1 MLWKKKKS
9 RKNTYKDNVFPRYV
23 DKMAGEFDAEK
34 FNCGIIGGR
43 NGDRNATISVAAG
56 ETTILSENMRLSIRD
71 EKTHLNNNMF
81 IISDDSY
88 ADKLI
93 AANILQ
99 CNSSF
104 IIADTGGKMLAET
117 RARLVNAGYDIQVL
131 DIRRPETSAKYNPL
145 RFVDDK
151 EDAEMLARCIAGDN
165 FGALSDMILQV
176 LSDNAEEKQTMESV
190 ARLVAGSKPGL
201 CGIDIFLRPEITNLT
216 SQNDSVNLCSP
227 SPDVDGVSDSPYT
240 SSKLQTDG
248 QPEVGRGLPSND
260 DIILDKAGERL
271 TGIFVVCPEEK
282 SDADVLANIMM
293 MQLHRVL
300 VKAAKEKYNGERLPY
315 LTRLYFN
322 HIERYGG
329 NPFFLYMDRGDCF
342 LNVRRYNIAYTFA
355 CRGLSFVKKI
365 YGEDAGCIFANADA
379 VIYCS
384 SDDEVTSG
392 YIYRKVGIRIRCV
405 RHPSGGSIDPVPQR
419 RVITYKELLA
429 LPEDECY
436 IMLRGHD
443 EILDKKYTK

>member
-1 MLWKKKKS
+1 MLFWKKKKS
-9 RKNTYKDNVFPRYV
+9 RKNTYKNNVFPRYA
-23 DKMAGEFDAEK
+23 DKMAGEFDTKK
-34 FNCGIIGGR
+34 FNCGIYGK
-43 NGDRNATISVAAG
+43 NTAVPVAAG
-56 ETTILSENMRLSIRD
+56 ETTILSENMRLSIHD
-71 EKTHLNNNMF
+71 EKTHLNNNML
-81 IISDDSY
+81 IIADDSY
-88 ADKLI
+88 ANKLI
-93 AANILQ
+93 MANILQ

-104 IIADTGGKMLAET
+104 AVADVGGKMLAET
-117 RARLVNAGYDIQVL
+117 RAELLDAGYDIQVL
-131 DIRRPETSAKYNPL
+131 DVSRPEMSAKYNPL

-176 LSDNAEEKQTMESV
+176 LSDNAEKQTMESV
-190 ARLVAGSKPGL
+190 AKLVAGSKPWL
-201 CGIDIFLRPEITNLT
+201 CGVDIFLRPEITNLT
-216 SQNDSVNLCSP
+216 SQNDM
-227 SPDVDGVSDSPYT
+227 
-240 SSKLQTDG
+240 
-248 QPEVGRGLPSND
+248 
-260 DIILDKAGERL
+260 ILDTAGERL
-271 TGIFVVCPEEK
+271 TGIFIVCPEEQ

-329 NPFFLYMDRGDCF
+329 NPFFLYMDRDDCF

-355 CRGLSFVKKI
+355 CRGLSSVKKI
-365 YGEDAGCIFANADA
+365 YGEDTECIFANADA

-443 EILDKKYTK
+443 DILDKKYTK

>member
-1 MLWKKKKS
+1 MIMFWKKKKS
-9 RKNTYKDNVFPRYV
+9 RKNTYKNNVFPRYV
-23 DKMAGEFDAEK
+23 DKMAGEFDVKE
-34 FNCGIIGGR
+34 FNCGICGK
-43 NGDRNATISVAAG
+43 NTAVPVAAG
-56 ETTILSENMRLSIRD
+56 ETTILSENMRLSIHD

-81 IISDDSY
+81 IIADDSY
-88 ADKLI
+88 ANKLI
-93 AANILQ
+93 MANILQ

-104 IIADTGGKMLAET
+104 AVADVGGKMLAET
-117 RARLVNAGYDIQVL
+117 RAELLDAGYDIQVL
-131 DIRRPETSAKYNPL
+131 DVSRPEMSAKYNPL

-190 ARLVAGSKPGL
+190 AKLVAGSKPGL

-216 SQNDSVNLCSP
+216 SQNDM
-227 SPDVDGVSDSPYT
+227 
-240 SSKLQTDG
+240 
-248 QPEVGRGLPSND
+248 
-260 DIILDKAGERL
+260 ILDTAGERL
-271 TGIFVVCPEEK
+271 TGIFIVCPEEK

-300 VKAAKEKYNGERLPY
+300 VKAAKEKYNCERLPY

-436 IMLRGHD
+436 IMLRGYD
-443 EILDKKYTK
+443 DILDKKYTK

>member
-1 MLWKKKKS
+1 MFWKKKKS
-9 RKNTYKDNVFPRYV
+9 RKNIYKNSVFPRYA
-23 DKMAGEFDAEK
+23 DKMAGEFDTKK
-34 FNCGIIGGR
+34 FNCGIYGK
-43 NGDRNATISVAAG
+43 NTAVPVAAG
-56 ETTILSENMRLSIRD
+56 ETTILSENMRLSIHD

-81 IISDDSY
+81 IIADDSY
-88 ADKLI
+88 ANKLI
-93 AANILQ
+93 MANILQ

-104 IIADTGGKMLAET
+104 AVADVGGKMLAET
-117 RARLVNAGYDIQVL
+117 RAELLDAGYDIQVL
-131 DIRRPETSAKYNPL
+131 DVSRPEMSAKYNPL

-165 FGALSDMILQV
+165 FGTLSDMILQV

-190 ARLVAGSKPGL
+190 AKLVAGSKPWL

-216 SQNDSVNLCSP
+216 SQNDM
-227 SPDVDGVSDSPYT
+227 
-240 SSKLQTDG
+240 
-248 QPEVGRGLPSND
+248 
-260 DIILDKAGERL
+260 ILDTAGERL
-271 TGIFVVCPEEK
+271 TGIFIVCPEEK

-300 VKAAKEKYNGERLPY
+300 VKAAKEKYNCERLPY
-315 LTRLYFN
+315 LTR
-322 HIERYGG
+322 
-329 NPFFLYMDRGDCF
+329 LYMDRGDCF

-405 RHPSGGSIDPVPQR
+405 RHLRGDSIDPVPQI
-419 RVITYKELLA
+419 RVITYEEFLA

-443 EILDKKYTK
+443 DILDKKYRK

>member
-1 MLWKKKKS
+1 MFWKKKKS
-9 RKNTYKDNVFPRYV
+9 RKNIYKNSVFPRYA

-34 FNCGIIGGR
+34 FNFGIYSKNGGR
-43 NGDRNATISVAAG
+43 NAAVHVAAD
-56 ETTILSENMRLSIRD
+56 ETTILSENMRLSIHD

-81 IISDDSY
+81 IIADDSY
-88 ADKLI
+88 ANKLI
-93 AANILQ
+93 MANILQ

-104 IIADTGGKMLAET
+104 AVADVGGKMLAET
-117 RARLVNAGYDIQVL
+117 RAELLDAGYDIQVL
-131 DIRRPETSAKYNPL
+131 DVSRPEMSAKYNPL

-151 EDAEMLARCIAGDN
+151 EDAEMLARCIDGDN

-190 ARLVAGSKPGL
+190 AKLVAGSKPGL

-216 SQNDSVNLCSP
+216 SQNDM
-227 SPDVDGVSDSPYT
+227 
-240 SSKLQTDG
+240 
-248 QPEVGRGLPSND
+248 
-260 DIILDKAGERL
+260 ILDTAGERL
-271 TGIFVVCPEEK
+271 TGIFIVCPEEK

-392 YIYRKVGIRIRCV
+392 YIYRKVGIRIRCA

-436 IMLRGHD
+436 IMLRGYD
-443 EILDKKYTK
+443 DILDKKYTK

>member
-1 MLWKKKKS
+1 MLFWKKKKS
-9 RKNTYKDNVFPRYV
+9 RKNTYKNNVFPRYV
-23 DKMAGEFDAEK
+23 DKMAGEFDTEK
-34 FNCGIIGGR
+34 FNCGIYGKNGGR
-43 NGDRNATISVAAG
+43 NAAVLAAG
-56 ETTILSENMRLSIRD
+56 ETTILSENMRLSIHD

-81 IISDDSY
+81 IIADDSY

-93 AANILQ
+93 MANILQ

-104 IIADTGGKMLAET
+104 AVADVGGKMLAET
-117 RARLVNAGYDIQVL
+117 RAELFDAGYDIQVF
-131 DIRRPETSAKYNPL
+131 DVSCPETSAKYNPL

-176 LSDNAEEKQTMESV
+176 LSDNAEENQTMESI
-190 ARLVAGSKPGL
+190 AKLVAGSKPGL

-216 SQNDSVNLCSP
+216 SQNDM
-227 SPDVDGVSDSPYT
+227 
-240 SSKLQTDG
+240 
-248 QPEVGRGLPSND
+248 
-260 DIILDKAGERL
+260 ILDTAGERL
-271 TGIFVVCPEEK
+271 TGIFIVCPEEK

-342 LNVRRYNIAYTFA
+342 LNVRKYNIAYTFA
-355 CRGLSFVKKI
+355 CRGLSSVKKI
-365 YGEDAGCIFANADA
+365 YGEDTECIFANADA

-405 RHPSGGSIDPVPQR
+405 RHLRGDSIDPVPQI
-419 RVITYKELLA
+419 RVITYEEFLA

-443 EILDKKYTK
+443 DILDKKYTK

>member
-1 MLWKKKKS
+1 MIMLWKKKKS

-23 DKMAGEFDAEK
+23 DKMAGEFDVKE
-34 FNCGIIGGR
+34 FNCGICGKNGGR
-43 NGDRNATISVAAG
+43 NATVPAAG
-56 ETTILSENMRLSIRD
+56 ETTILSENVRLSIHD

-81 IISDDSY
+81 IIADDSY

-93 AANILQ
+93 VANILQ
-99 CNSSF
+99 YNSSF
-104 IIADTGGKMLAET
+104 AVADVGEKMLAET
-117 RARLVNAGYDIQVL
+117 RTKLLDAGYDIQVF
-131 DIRRPETSAKYNPL
+131 DVSCPETSAKYNPL
-145 RFVDDK
+145 RFVEDK

-165 FGALSDMILQV
+165 FGALSDMILQI

-190 ARLVAGSKPGL
+190 AKLVAVSEPWL
-201 CGIDIFLRPEITNLT
+201 HSMDVFLQPEITNLM
-216 SQNDSVNLCSP
+216 SRNDMV
-227 SPDVDGVSDSPYT
+227 
-240 SSKLQTDG
+240 
-248 QPEVGRGLPSND
+248 
-260 DIILDKAGERL
+260 LDKAGERL

-282 SDADVLANIMM
+282 SDTDVLANMIMM
-293 MQLHRVL
+293 QMHRVL

-315 LTRLYFN
+315 LTKLYFN

-355 CRGLSFVKKI
+355 CRGLSSVKKI
-365 YGEDAGCIFANADA
+365 YGKDAECIFANADA

-405 RHPSGGSIDPVPQR
+405 RHLRGDSIDPVPQI
-419 RVITYKELLA
+419 RVITYEEFLA

-443 EILDKKYTK
+443 DILDKKYTK

>member
-1 MLWKKKKS
+1 MLFWKKKKS
-9 RKNTYKDNVFPRYV
+9 RKNTYKNNVFPRYA
-23 DKMAGEFDAEK
+23 DKMAGEFDTKK
-34 FNCGIIGGR
+34 FNCGIYGK
-43 NGDRNATISVAAG
+43 NTAVPVAAG
-56 ETTILSENMRLSIRD
+56 ETTILSENMRLSIHD

-81 IISDDSY
+81 IIADDSY
-88 ADKLI
+88 ANKLI
-93 AANILQ
+93 MANILQ

-104 IIADTGGKMLAET
+104 AVADVGGKILAET
-117 RARLVNAGYDIQVL
+117 RAELLDAGYDIQVL
-131 DIRRPETSAKYNPL
+131 DVSRPEMSAKYNPL

-165 FGALSDMILQV
+165 FGTLSDMILQV

-190 ARLVAGSKPGL
+190 AKLVAGSKPWL

-216 SQNDSVNLCSP
+216 SQNDM
-227 SPDVDGVSDSPYT
+227 
-240 SSKLQTDG
+240 
-248 QPEVGRGLPSND
+248 
-260 DIILDKAGERL
+260 ILDTAGERL
-271 TGIFVVCPEEK
+271 TGIFIVCPEEK
-282 SDADVLANIMM
+282 SDADMLANIMM

-300 VKAAKEKYNGERLPY
+300 VKAAKEKYNCERLPY

-405 RHPSGGSIDPVPQR
+405 RHLRGDSIDPVPQI
-419 RVITYKELLA
+419 RVITYEEFLA

-443 EILDKKYTK
+443 DILDKKYRK

>member
-1 MLWKKKKS
+1 MLFWKKKKS
-9 RKNTYKDNVFPRYV
+9 RKNTYKNNAFPRYV

-34 FNCGIIGGR
+34 FNFGIYSKNGGR
-43 NGDRNATISVAAG
+43 NAAVHVAAD
-56 ETTILSENMRLSIRD
+56 ETTILSENMRLSIHD

-81 IISDDSY
+81 IIADDSY
-88 ADKLI
+88 ANKLI
-93 AANILQ
+93 MANILQ

-104 IIADTGGKMLAET
+104 AVADVGGKMLAET
-117 RARLVNAGYDIQVL
+117 RAELLDAGYDIQVL
-131 DIRRPETSAKYNPL
+131 DVSRPEMSAKYNPL

-151 EDAEMLARCIAGDN
+151 EDAEMLARCIDGDN

-190 ARLVAGSKPGL
+190 AKLVAGSKPGL

-216 SQNDSVNLCSP
+216 SQNDM
-227 SPDVDGVSDSPYT
+227 
-240 SSKLQTDG
+240 
-248 QPEVGRGLPSND
+248 
-260 DIILDKAGERL
+260 ILDTAGERL
-271 TGIFVVCPEEK
+271 TGIFIVCPEEK

-392 YIYRKVGIRIRCV
+392 YIYRKVGIRIRCA

-436 IMLRGHD
+436 IMLRGPAD
-443 EILDKKYTK
+443 ILDKKYTK

>member
-1 MLWKKKKS
+1 MFWKKKKS
-9 RKNTYKDNVFPRYV
+9 RKNTYKNSVFPRYA
-23 DKMAGEFDAEK
+23 DKMAGEFDTKK
-34 FNCGIIGGR
+34 FNCGIYGK
-43 NGDRNATISVAAG
+43 NTAVPVAAG
-56 ETTILSENMRLSIRD
+56 ETTILSENMRLSIHD
-71 EKTHLNNNMF
+71 KKTHLNNNMF
-81 IISDDSY
+81 IIADDSY
-88 ADKLI
+88 SDKLMM
-93 AANILQ
+93 ANILQ

-104 IIADTGGKMLAET
+104 AVADVGGKMLAET
-117 RARLVNAGYDIQVL
+117 RAELLDGGYKIQVF
-131 DIRRPETSAKYNPL
+131 DVSCPETSAKYNPL
-145 RFVDDK
+145 RFVEDK

-190 ARLVAGSKPGL
+190 AKLVAGSKPGL

-216 SQNDSVNLCSP
+216 SQNDM
-227 SPDVDGVSDSPYT
+227 
-240 SSKLQTDG
+240 
-248 QPEVGRGLPSND
+248 
-260 DIILDKAGERL
+260 ILDTAGERL
-271 TGIFVVCPEEK
+271 TGIFIVCPEEK

-300 VKAAKEKYNGERLPY
+300 VKAAKEKYNCERLPY

-365 YGEDAGCIFANADA
+365 YGEDAGCIFANVDA

-405 RHPSGGSIDPVPQR
+405 RHLRGDSIDPVPQI
-419 RVITYKELLA
+419 RVITYEEFLA

-443 EILDKKYTK
+443 DILDKKYTK

>member
-1 MLWKKKKS
+1 MFWKKKKS
-9 RKNTYKDNVFPRYV
+9 RKNIYKNSVFPRYA
-23 DKMAGEFDAEK
+23 DKMAGEFDTKK
-34 FNCGIIGGR
+34 FNCGIYGK
-43 NGDRNATISVAAG
+43 NTAVPVAAG
-56 ETTILSENMRLSIRD
+56 ETTILSENMRLSIHD

-81 IISDDSY
+81 IIADDSY
-88 ADKLI
+88 ANKLI
-93 AANILQ
+93 MANILQ

-104 IIADTGGKMLAET
+104 AVADVGGKMLAET
-117 RARLVNAGYDIQVL
+117 RAELLDAGYDIQVL
-131 DIRRPETSAKYNPL
+131 DVSRPETSAKYNPL
-145 RFVDDK
+145 RFVEDK
-151 EDAEMLARCIAGDN
+151 KDAEMLARCIAGDD
-165 FGALSDMILQV
+165 FGALSDVILQV
-176 LSDNAEEKQTMESV
+176 LSGNAEEEQTMANV
-190 ARLVAGSKPGL
+190 AKLIAGSELGL
-201 CGIDIFLRPEITNLT
+201 HSMDVFLQPEITNLM
-216 SQNDSVNLCSP
+216 SRNDMV
-227 SPDVDGVSDSPYT
+227 
-240 SSKLQTDG
+240 
-248 QPEVGRGLPSND
+248 
-260 DIILDKAGERL
+260 LDKAGERL

-282 SDADVLANIMM
+282 SDTDVLANMIMM
-293 MQLHRVL
+293 QMHRVL

-322 HIERYGG
+322 HIERYAG

-342 LNVRRYNIAYTFA
+342 LNVRKYNIAYTFA

-365 YGEDAGCIFANADA
+365 YGEDTGCIFANADA

-436 IMLRGHD
+436 IMLRGYD
-443 EILDKKYTK
+443 DILDKKYTK

>member
-1 MLWKKKKS
+1 MLFWKKKKS
-9 RKNTYKDNVFPRYV
+9 RKNTYKNNAFPRYV

-34 FNCGIIGGR
+34 FNFGIYSKNGGR
-43 NGDRNATISVAAG
+43 NAAVHVAAD
-56 ETTILSENMRLSIRD
+56 ETTILSENMRLSIHD

-81 IISDDSY
+81 IIADDSY
-88 ADKLI
+88 ANKLI
-93 AANILQ
+93 MANILQ

-104 IIADTGGKMLAET
+104 AVADVGGKMLAET
-117 RARLVNAGYDIQVL
+117 RAELLDARYDIQVL
-131 DIRRPETSAKYNPL
+131 DVSRPEMSAKYNPL

-151 EDAEMLARCIAGDN
+151 EDAEMLARCIDGDN

-190 ARLVAGSKPGL
+190 AKLVAGSKPGL

-216 SQNDSVNLCSP
+216 SQNDM
-227 SPDVDGVSDSPYT
+227 
-240 SSKLQTDG
+240 
-248 QPEVGRGLPSND
+248 
-260 DIILDKAGERL
+260 ILDTAGERL
-271 TGIFVVCPEEK
+271 TGIFIVCPEEK

-392 YIYRKVGIRIRCV
+392 YIYRKVGIRIRCA

-436 IMLRGHD
+436 IMLRGYD
-443 EILDKKYTK
+443 DILDKKYTK

>member
-1 MLWKKKKS
+1 
-9 RKNTYKDNVFPRYV
+9 
-23 DKMAGEFDAEK
+23 MAGEFETKK
-34 FNCGIIGGR
+34 FNCGIYGK
-43 NGDRNATISVAAG
+43 NTAVPVAAG
-56 ETTILSENMRLSIRD
+56 ETTILSENMRLSIHD

-81 IISDDSY
+81 IIADDSY
-88 ADKLI
+88 ANKLI
-93 AANILQ
+93 MANILQ

-104 IIADTGGKMLAET
+104 AVADVGGKMLAET
-117 RARLVNAGYDIQVL
+117 RAELLDAGYDIQVL
-131 DIRRPETSAKYNPL
+131 DVSRPEMSAKYNPL

-165 FGALSDMILQV
+165 FGTLSDMILQV

-190 ARLVAGSKPGL
+190 AKLVAGSKPWL

-216 SQNDSVNLCSP
+216 SQNDM
-227 SPDVDGVSDSPYT
+227 
-240 SSKLQTDG
+240 
-248 QPEVGRGLPSND
+248 
-260 DIILDKAGERL
+260 ILDTAGERL
-271 TGIFVVCPEEK
+271 TGIFIVCPEEK

-300 VKAAKEKYNGERLPY
+300 VKAAKEKYNCERLPY

-405 RHPSGGSIDPVPQR
+405 RHLRGDSIDPVPQI
-419 RVITYKELLA
+419 RVITYEEFLA

-443 EILDKKYTK
+443 DILDKKYRK

>member
-1 MLWKKKKS
+1 MLFWKKKK
-9 RKNTYKDNVFPRYV
+9 NTYKNNVFTRYV

-34 FNCGIIGGR
+34 FNCGLCER
-43 NGDRNATISVAAG
+43 NGSRNAAVPVDAG
-56 ETTILSENMRLSIRD
+56 ETTILSKNVRLSIHD

-81 IISDDSY
+81 IIADDSY
-88 ADKLI
+88 ANKLI
-93 AANILQ
+93 MANILQ

-104 IIADTGGKMLAET
+104 AVADVGGKMLAET
-117 RARLVNAGYDIQVL
+117 RAELLDAGYDIQVL
-131 DIRRPETSAKYNPL
+131 DVSRPEMSAKYNPL

-165 FGALSDMILQV
+165 FGTLSDMILQV

-190 ARLVAGSKPGL
+190 AKLVAGSKPGL

-216 SQNDSVNLCSP
+216 SQNDM
-227 SPDVDGVSDSPYT
+227 
-240 SSKLQTDG
+240 
-248 QPEVGRGLPSND
+248 
-260 DIILDKAGERL
+260 ILDTAGERL
-271 TGIFVVCPEEK
+271 TGIFIVCPEEK

-300 VKAAKEKYNGERLPY
+300 VKAAKEKYNCERLPY

-405 RHPSGGSIDPVPQR
+405 RHLRGDSIDPVPQI
-419 RVITYKELLA
+419 RVITYEEFLA

-443 EILDKKYTK
+443 DILDKKYTK

>member
-1 MLWKKKKS
+1 MLFWKKKKS
-9 RKNTYKDNVFPRYV
+9 RKNIYKNSVFPRYA
-23 DKMAGEFDAEK
+23 DKMAGEFDTKK
-34 FNCGIIGGR
+34 FNCGIYGK
-43 NGDRNATISVAAG
+43 NTAVPVAAG
-56 ETTILSENMRLSIRD
+56 ETTILSENMRLSIHD

-81 IISDDSY
+81 IIADDSY
-88 ADKLI
+88 ANKLI
-93 AANILQ
+93 MANILQ

-104 IIADTGGKMLAET
+104 AVADVGGKMLAET
-117 RARLVNAGYDIQVL
+117 RAELLDAGYDIQVL
-131 DIRRPETSAKYNPL
+131 DVSRPEMSAKYNPL

-151 EDAEMLARCIAGDN
+151 EDAEMLARCITGDN

-190 ARLVAGSKPGL
+190 AKLVAGSKPGL

-216 SQNDSVNLCSP
+216 SQNDM
-227 SPDVDGVSDSPYT
+227 
-240 SSKLQTDG
+240 
-248 QPEVGRGLPSND
+248 
-260 DIILDKAGERL
+260 ILDTAGERL
-271 TGIFVVCPEEK
+271 TGIFIVCPEEK

-300 VKAAKEKYNGERLPY
+300 VKAAKERYNGERLPY
-315 LTRLYFN
+315 LTKLYFN

-355 CRGLSFVKKI
+355 CRGLSSVKKI

-419 RVITYKELLA
+419 RVITYEKFLA
-429 LPEDECY
+429 LPEHECY
-436 IMLRGHD
+436 IMLRGYD
-443 EILDKKYTK
+443 DILDKKYVR

>member
-1 MLWKKKKS
+1 MFWKKKKS
-9 RKNTYKDNVFPRYV
+9 RKNIYKNSVFPRYA
-23 DKMAGEFDAEK
+23 DKMAGEFDTKK
-34 FNCGIIGGR
+34 FNCGIYGK
-43 NGDRNATISVAAG
+43 NTAVPVAAG
-56 ETTILSENMRLSIRD
+56 ETTILSENMRLSIHD

-81 IISDDSY
+81 IIADDSY
-88 ADKLI
+88 ANKLI
-93 AANILQ
+93 MANILQ

-104 IIADTGGKMLAET
+104 AVADVGGKMLAET
-117 RARLVNAGYDIQVL
+117 RAELLDAGYDIQVL
-131 DIRRPETSAKYNPL
+131 DVSRPEMSAKYNPL

-165 FGALSDMILQV
+165 CGALSDMILQV

-190 ARLVAGSKPGL
+190 AKLIAGSEPWLHGM
-201 CGIDIFLRPEITNLT
+201 DVFLQPEITNLT
-216 SQNDSVNLCSP
+216 SQN
-227 SPDVDGVSDSPYT
+227 
-240 SSKLQTDG
+240 
-248 QPEVGRGLPSND
+248 

-271 TGIFVVCPEEK
+271 TSIFVVCPEEK

-293 MQLHRVL
+293 MQLHRAL
-300 VKAAKEKYNGERLPY
+300 VKTAKEKYNGERLPY

-329 NPFFLYMDRGDCF
+329 NPFFVYMDKGDCF
-342 LNVRRYNIAYTFA
+342 RNVRMYNIAYTFA
-355 CRGLSFVKKI
+355 CRGLGSVKKI

-392 YIYRKVGIRIRCV
+392 YIYSKVGIRIRYV
-405 RHPSGGSIDPVPQR
+405 RHLRGDSIDPVPQI
-419 RVITYKELLA
+419 RVVTYEEFLA

-443 EILDKKYTK
+443 EILDKKYSK

>member
-1 MLWKKKKS
+1 MLFWKKKKS
-9 RKNTYKDNVFPRYV
+9 RKNTYKNNAFPRYV

-34 FNCGIIGGR
+34 FNFGIYSKNGGR
-43 NGDRNATISVAAG
+43 NAAVHVAAD
-56 ETTILSENMRLSIRD
+56 ETTSLSENMRLSIHD

-81 IISDDSY
+81 IIADDSY
-88 ADKLI
+88 ANKLI
-93 AANILQ
+93 MANILQ

-104 IIADTGGKMLAET
+104 AVADVGGKMLAET
-117 RARLVNAGYDIQVL
+117 RAELLDAGYDIQVL
-131 DIRRPETSAKYNPL
+131 DVSRPEMSAKYNPL

-151 EDAEMLARCIAGDN
+151 EDAEMLARCIDGDN

-190 ARLVAGSKPGL
+190 AKLVAGSKPGL

-216 SQNDSVNLCSP
+216 SQNDM
-227 SPDVDGVSDSPYT
+227 
-240 SSKLQTDG
+240 
-248 QPEVGRGLPSND
+248 
-260 DIILDKAGERL
+260 ILDTAGERL
-271 TGIFVVCPEEK
+271 TGIFIVCPEEK

-392 YIYRKVGIRIRCV
+392 YIYRKVGIRIRCA

-436 IMLRGHD
+436 IMLRGYD
-443 EILDKKYTK
+443 DILDKKYTK

>member
-1 MLWKKKKS
+1 MLFWKKKKS
-9 RKNTYKDNVFPRYV
+9 RKNTYKNNVFPRYV
-23 DKMAGEFDAEK
+23 DKMAGEFDTEK
-34 FNCGIIGGR
+34 FNCGIYGKNGGR
-43 NGDRNATISVAAG
+43 NAAVPAAG
-56 ETTILSENMRLSIRD
+56 ETTILSENMRLSIHD

-81 IISDDSY
+81 IIADDSY

-93 AANILQ
+93 MANILQ

-104 IIADTGGKMLAET
+104 AVADVRGKMLAET
-117 RARLVNAGYDIQVL
+117 RAELLDAGYDIQVL
-131 DIRRPETSAKYNPL
+131 DVSRPETSAKYNPL
-145 RFVDDK
+145 RFVEDK
-151 EDAEMLARCIAGDN
+151 EDAEMLARCIAGDD
-165 FGALSDMILQV
+165 FGALSDVILQV
-176 LSDNAEEKQTMESV
+176 LSGNAEEEQTMANV
-190 ARLVAGSKPGL
+190 AKLIAGSELGL
-201 CGIDIFLRPEITNLT
+201 HSMDVFLQPEITNLM
-216 SQNDSVNLCSP
+216 SRNDMV
-227 SPDVDGVSDSPYT
+227 
-240 SSKLQTDG
+240 
-248 QPEVGRGLPSND
+248 
-260 DIILDKAGERL
+260 LDKAGERL

-282 SDADVLANIMM
+282 SDTDVLANMIMM
-293 MQLHRVL
+293 QMHRVL

-419 RVITYKELLA
+419 RVITYEEFLS

-436 IMLRGHD
+436 IMLRGYD
-443 EILDKKYTK
+443 DILDKKYVR

>member
-1 MLWKKKKS
+1 MLFWKKKKS
-9 RKNTYKDNVFPRYV
+9 RKNTYKNNAFPRYV

-34 FNCGIIGGR
+34 FNFGIYSKNGGR
-43 NGDRNATISVAAG
+43 NAAVHVAAD
-56 ETTILSENMRLSIRD
+56 ETTILSENMRLSIHD

-81 IISDDSY
+81 IIADDSY
-88 ADKLI
+88 ANKLI
-93 AANILQ
+93 MANILQ

-104 IIADTGGKMLAET
+104 AVADVGGKMLAET
-117 RARLVNAGYDIQVL
+117 RAELLDAGYDIQVL
-131 DIRRPETSAKYNPL
+131 DVSRPEMSAKYNPL

-151 EDAEMLARCIAGDN
+151 EDAEMLARCIDGDN

-190 ARLVAGSKPGL
+190 AKLVAGSKPGL

-216 SQNDSVNLCSP
+216 SQNDM
-227 SPDVDGVSDSPYT
+227 
-240 SSKLQTDG
+240 
-248 QPEVGRGLPSND
+248 
-260 DIILDKAGERL
+260 ILDTAGERL
-271 TGIFVVCPEEK
+271 TGIFIVCPEEK

-392 YIYRKVGIRIRCV
+392 YIYRKVGIRIRCA

-429 LPEDECY
+429 LHEDECY
-436 IMLRGHD
+436 IMLRGYD
-443 EILDKKYTK
+443 DILDKKYTK

>member
-1 MLWKKKKS
+1 MLFWKKKKS
-9 RKNTYKDNVFPRYV
+9 RKNTYKNNAFPRYV

-34 FNCGIIGGR
+34 FNFGIYSKNGGR
-43 NGDRNATISVAAG
+43 NAAVHVAAD
-56 ETTILSENMRLSIRD
+56 ETTILSENMRLSIHD

-81 IISDDSY
+81 IIADDSY
-88 ADKLI
+88 ANKLI
-93 AANILQ
+93 MANILQ

-104 IIADTGGKMLAET
+104 AVADVGGKMLAET
-117 RARLVNAGYDIQVL
+117 RAELLDAGYDIQVL
-131 DIRRPETSAKYNPL
+131 DVSRPEMSAKYNPL

-151 EDAEMLARCIAGDN
+151 EDAEMLARCIDGDN

-190 ARLVAGSKPGL
+190 AKLVAGSKPGL

-216 SQNDSVNLCSP
+216 SQNDM
-227 SPDVDGVSDSPYT
+227 
-240 SSKLQTDG
+240 
-248 QPEVGRGLPSND
+248 
-260 DIILDKAGERL
+260 ILDTAGERL
-271 TGIFVVCPEEK
+271 TGIFIVCPEEK
-282 SDADVLANIMM
+282 SDADVMANIMM

-392 YIYRKVGIRIRCV
+392 YIYRKVGIRIRCA

-436 IMLRGHD
+436 IMLRGYD
-443 EILDKKYTK
+443 DILDKKYTK

>member
-1 MLWKKKKS
+1 MLFWKKKKS
-9 RKNTYKDNVFPRYV
+9 RKNTYKNNAFPRYA
-23 DKMAGEFDAEK
+23 DKMSGEFDTKK
-34 FNCGIIGGR
+34 FNCGIYGK
-43 NGDRNATISVAAG
+43 NTAVPVAAG
-56 ETTILSENMRLSIRD
+56 ETTILSENMRLSIHD

-81 IISDDSY
+81 IIADDSY
-88 ADKLI
+88 ADKLMM
-93 AANILQ
+93 ANILQ

-104 IIADTGGKMLAET
+104 AVADVGGKILAEVRT
-117 RARLVNAGYDIQVL
+117 KLVDAGYDIQVL
-131 DIRRPETSAKYNPL
+131 DINHPETSAKYNPL
-145 RFVDDK
+145 QFVKDK
-151 EDAEMLARCIAGDN
+151 EDAEMLARCIAGDD
-165 FGALSDMILQV
+165 FGALSDVILQV
-176 LSDNAEEKQTMESV
+176 LSGNAEEEQTMANV
-190 ARLVAGSKPGL
+190 AKLIAGSKPGL

-216 SQNDSVNLCSP
+216 PQNDM
-227 SPDVDGVSDSPYT
+227 
-240 SSKLQTDG
+240 
-248 QPEVGRGLPSND
+248 
-260 DIILDKAGERL
+260 ILDTAGERL
-271 TGIFVVCPEEK
+271 TGIFIVCPEEK

-405 RHPSGGSIDPVPQR
+405 RHHSGGSIDPVPQR

-436 IMLRGHD
+436 IMLRGYD
-443 EILDKKYTK
+443 DILDKKYTK

>member
-1 MLWKKKKS
+1 MFWKKKKS
-9 RKNTYKDNVFPRYV
+9 RKNIYKNSVFSRYA
-23 DKMAGEFDAEK
+23 DKMAGEFDTKK
-34 FNCGIIGGR
+34 FNCGIYGK
-43 NGDRNATISVAAG
+43 NTAVPVAAG
-56 ETTILSENMRLSIRD
+56 ETTILSENMRLSIHD

-81 IISDDSY
+81 IIADDSY
-88 ADKLI
+88 ANKLI
-93 AANILQ
+93 MANILQ

-104 IIADTGGKMLAET
+104 AVADVGGKMLAET
-117 RARLVNAGYDIQVL
+117 RAELLDAGYDIQVL
-131 DIRRPETSAKYNPL
+131 DVSRPEMSAKYNPL

-165 FGALSDMILQV
+165 FGTLSDMILQV

-190 ARLVAGSKPGL
+190 AKLVAGSKPGL

-216 SQNDSVNLCSP
+216 SQNDM
-227 SPDVDGVSDSPYT
+227 
-240 SSKLQTDG
+240 
-248 QPEVGRGLPSND
+248 
-260 DIILDKAGERL
+260 ILDTAGERL
-271 TGIFVVCPEEK
+271 TGIFIVCPEEK
-282 SDADVLANIMM
+282 SDADALANIMM

-300 VKAAKEKYNGERLPY
+300 VKAAKEKYNCERLPY

-405 RHPSGGSIDPVPQR
+405 RHLRGDSIDPVPQI
-419 RVITYKELLA
+419 RVITYEEFLA

-443 EILDKKYTK
+443 DILDKKYTK

>member
-1 MLWKKKKS
+1 
-9 RKNTYKDNVFPRYV
+9 
-23 DKMAGEFDAEK
+23 MAGEFETKK
-34 FNCGIIGGR
+34 FNCGIYGK
-43 NGDRNATISVAAG
+43 NTAVPVAAG
-56 ETTILSENMRLSIRD
+56 ETTILSENMRLSIHD

-81 IISDDSY
+81 IIADDSY
-88 ADKLI
+88 ANKLI
-93 AANILQ
+93 MANILQ

-104 IIADTGGKMLAET
+104 AVADVGGKMLAET
-117 RARLVNAGYDIQVL
+117 RAELLDAGYDIQVL
-131 DIRRPETSAKYNPL
+131 DVSRPEMSAKYNPL

-176 LSDNAEEKQTMESV
+176 LSDNAEKQTMESV
-190 ARLVAGSKPGL
+190 AKLVAGSKPWL

-216 SQNDSVNLCSP
+216 SQNDM
-227 SPDVDGVSDSPYT
+227 
-240 SSKLQTDG
+240 
-248 QPEVGRGLPSND
+248 
-260 DIILDKAGERL
+260 ILDTAGERL
-271 TGIFVVCPEEK
+271 TGIFIVCPEEK
-282 SDADVLANIMM
+282 SDANVLANIMM

-300 VKAAKEKYNGERLPY
+300 MKAAKEKYNGERLPY

-329 NPFFLYMDRGDCF
+329 NPFFLYMDRDDCF

-419 RVITYKELLA
+419 RVITYEELLA

-443 EILDKKYTK
+443 DILDKKYTK

>member
-1 MLWKKKKS
+1 MLFWKKKKS
-9 RKNTYKDNVFPRYV
+9 RKNTYKNNVFPRYA
-23 DKMAGEFDAEK
+23 DKMAGEFDTKK
-34 FNCGIIGGR
+34 FNCGIYGK
-43 NGDRNATISVAAG
+43 NTAVPVAAG
-56 ETTILSENMRLSIRD
+56 ETTILSENMRLSIND

-81 IISDDSY
+81 IIADDSY
-88 ADKLI
+88 ANKLI
-93 AANILQ
+93 MANILQ

-104 IIADTGGKMLAET
+104 AVADVGGKMLAET
-117 RARLVNAGYDIQVL
+117 RAELLDAGYDIQVL
-131 DIRRPETSAKYNPL
+131 DVSRPEMSAKYNPL

-165 FGALSDMILQV
+165 FGTLSDMILQV

-190 ARLVAGSKPGL
+190 AKLVAGSKPWL

-216 SQNDSVNLCSP
+216 SQNDM
-227 SPDVDGVSDSPYT
+227 
-240 SSKLQTDG
+240 
-248 QPEVGRGLPSND
+248 
-260 DIILDKAGERL
+260 ILDTAGERL
-271 TGIFVVCPEEK
+271 TGIFIVCPEEK

-300 VKAAKEKYNGERLPY
+300 VKAAKEKYNCERLPY

-405 RHPSGGSIDPVPQR
+405 RHLRGDSIDPVPQI
-419 RVITYKELLA
+419 RVITYEEFLA

-443 EILDKKYTK
+443 DILDKKYRK